1 MPSVRPQRATDGR
14 DQLVKHVKRGLAAIA
29 SLALTAALGAVGASP
44 VAAAS
49 PKPPAPA
56 PGIEYTAKPG
66 DGPLRSSNGKGT
78 AEMPI
83 SPDNPAGTEWLNDCL
98 GSSDAQDPD
107 GRVHNRFKWCQEY
120 EFKNRYYKKV
130 DGKPVLKGTNTIRF
144 QAAAIGYND
153 TRATRVFF
161 RAKTGQVSYDGWNS
175 LEKRTV
181 APNLKLEITPECV
194 PGANRPTTATCG
206 VGRSPAKMEWAQWSN
221 FPDWVYWD
229 VSSVGGEGQDQVARH
244 QWRLYLNGASP
255 GYEQSTERGEGPP
268 IGIRCDSADYFTH
281 GVKRYPHACIYTGAL
296 PFLTYDGNH
305 PNIRQHIRDA
315 QNAPATDGVTY
326 PKENH
331 PKKVPGKWS
340 PTAGSRGAPLH
351 RVGSRGQGGA
361 IALANEEVKKAACGQ
376 KSGSNPWGPD
386 YNAATGLPPYNTSV
400 DDCDEYPF
408 SSTYEGASSIE
419 WDFSVRNIA
428 MGENRSAGTKL
439 SNFYVDDRILAW
451 PVEDPYWVN
460 VD

>member
-1 MPSVRPQRATDGR
+1 MKRASR
-14 DQLVKHVKRGLAAIA
+14 LLAAIA
-29 SLALTAALGAVGASP
+29 ALALTAAPLALGTSPAAS
-44 VAAAS
+44 AS
-49 PKPPAPA
+49 PKPSASA

-66 DGPLRSSNGKGT
+66 DGAQRSSNGKGT

-98 GSSDAQDPD
+98 GSSEAQAPN
-107 GRVHNRFKWCQEY
+107 GHVYNRFKWCQEW
-120 EFKNRYYKKV
+120 EFQARYYKKV
-130 DGKPVLKGTNTIRF
+130 DGKPVLKGTNTIKF
-144 QAAAIGYND
+144 TAAAIGYND

-161 RAKTGQVSYDGWNS
+161 RAKTGQVHYDGWNF

-194 PGANRPTTATCG
+194 PGANQPTTATCG

-229 VSSVGGEGQDQVARH
+229 VSSSGGEGEDQVAFH
-244 QWRLYLNGASP
+244 QWRLNLDGTSP
-255 GYEQSTERGEGPP
+255 GYLPTTEGGKTPP
-268 IGIRCDSADYFTH
+268 IGIRCDSADYFNQRN
-281 GVKRYPHACIYTGAL
+281 KSYPHACIYTGAL
-296 PFLTYDGNH
+296 SFITYSDNR

-340 PTAGSRGAPLH
+340 PNAGSRGAPLH
-351 RVGSRGQGGA
+351 RVESRGKGGE
-361 IALANEEVKKAACGQ
+361 IAKANEQVKKAACGQ
-376 KSGSNPWGPD
+376 KKGQLNPWGPYYD
-386 YNAATGLPPYNTSV
+386 AATGLPPYNTTV

-408 SSTYEGASSIE
+408 SSTYEGASSTE

-428 MGENRSAGTKL
+428 YSENRGAGTDL
-439 SNFYVDDRILAW
+439 GDFYVDDRILAW